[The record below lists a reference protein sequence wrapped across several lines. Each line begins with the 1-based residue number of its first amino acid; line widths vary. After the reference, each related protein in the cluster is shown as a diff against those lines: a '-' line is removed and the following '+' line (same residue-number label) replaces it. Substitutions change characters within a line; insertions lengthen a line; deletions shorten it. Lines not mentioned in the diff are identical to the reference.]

1 MKKLLSILCLSVS
14 ISYGQNTIVIT
25 KSEYQQLKQSGLID
39 PHVQYSFSDLN
50 LANDIKYS
58 GSTEKNSVCDCF
70 VPLDSTFTLAMVPN
84 DDESSGLINLPFNF
98 DFYGNQYNSLYINNN
113 GNISFVS
120 PYMTFTPNSFPDS
133 TYNMIAPF
141 WADVDTRGGLDSLG
155 NYLGNG
161 GAVWYKITP
170 TALIV
175 NWNQVGYFNMHT
187 DLVSTFQLIISN
199 GSDSLVS
206 AGGNVS
212 FCYDDMQWTTGD
224 ASMGTGGFGGYP
236 ATVGV
241 NVGNG
246 VDFFQVGQFVQTG
259 TSFDGPTN
267 NVDGVDFLDGQ
278 EIYFNIAGASST
290 NTPPLLISS
299 AICDTISVF
308 TGDTLKSMNSAD
320 FTIAIMTPEDGQSIQ
335 LDVVSDAPQNALS
348 YVMTQVSNQYYDVL
362 VTFNGT
368 GVSPGIYHATMTATD
383 NGTPVG
389 VTTKQFVF
397 EVKYDSSAGADELEI
412 DDFQVFPNPTSA
424 ILNVIIKDGSAIDE
438 IQIFDLSGKLLLSQP
453 LSDKDQI
460 DMAHLKQGVYLLNV
474 YSDKTLQ
481 ATKRIIKN

>member
-1 MKKLLSILCLSVS
+1 
-14 ISYGQNTIVIT
+14 
-25 KSEYQQLKQSGLID
+25 
-39 PHVQYSFSDLN
+39 
-50 LANDIKYS
+50 
-58 GSTEKNSVCDCF
+58 
-70 VPLDSTFTLAMVPN
+70 
-84 DDESSGLINLPFNF
+84 
-98 DFYGNQYNSLYINNN
+98 
-113 GNISFVS
+113 
-120 PYMTFTPNSFPDS
+120 
-133 TYNMIAPF
+133 
-141 WADVDTRGGLDSLG
+141 
-155 NYLGNG
+155 
-161 GAVWYKITP
+161 
-170 TALIV
+170 
-175 NWNQVGYFNMHT
+175 
-187 DLVSTFQLIISN
+187 
-199 GSDSLVS
+199 
-206 AGGNVS
+206 
-212 FCYDDMQWTTGD
+212 MQWTTGD